1 MAVNLV
7 VRFRRPPNPEAFL
20 AHYRE
25 VHAPLV
31 QRFPGLVAFSHGPVT
46 PLAGAADW
54 FYLAVATFADRAQL
68 DAALASEAGRA
79 SGRDARAFADG
90 LFDIVVQEEVSPS

>member
-1 MAVNLV
+1 MAANLV
-7 VRFRRPPNPEAFL
+7 VRFRRPPNPDAFL

-31 QRFPGLVAFSHGPVT
+31 QRFPGLVAFSHGPIT
-46 PLAGAADW
+46 EQLAGTGDW

-68 DAALASEAGRA
+68 DAALSSAAGRE
-79 SGRDARAFADG
+79 SGRDARAFAAG
-90 LFDIVVQEEVSPS
+90 LFDILVQEVSPS